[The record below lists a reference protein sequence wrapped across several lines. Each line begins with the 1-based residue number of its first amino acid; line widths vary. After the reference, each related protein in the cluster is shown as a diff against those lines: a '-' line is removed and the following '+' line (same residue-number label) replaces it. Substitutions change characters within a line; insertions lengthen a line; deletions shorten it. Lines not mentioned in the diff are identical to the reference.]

1 MSRSRNRGVAVLVC
15 LIAIIVSAPALGQV
29 IGREY
34 PKDMPPPPG
43 AWKGLGP
50 GRDKL
55 DEAARAR
62 IGQADDALDW
72 YSALKYEFKVPGR
85 PGITDN
91 VLARRNHVVGTIE
104 AVTPIKGCETLD
116 TVRAKL
122 GEPEHTIILSK
133 QRILDYAGKGF
144 RFIANNADGRIVGTA
159 CFPPR
164 RRVPDGEPRACDL
177 SKQRQGPLPPPAN
190 AKPWQGLKVGFA
202 SVPLGLDDETIK
214 GLKKAD
220 QLKKVLDPL
229 QARCCYI
236 SYQGE
241 SVALIG
247 ADIFGMLRIDM
258 MAVFDRLKEQG
269 HPNVVVGMSH
279 THAAPDTIGV
289 YGFFPNKYNRSVKR
303 ALYQSVTN
311 AIKAARPAAQVK
323 VVSVELPLDGARVA
337 GVSRN
342 VRNPGLVNPQ
352 LAVITFHDAADKVLG
367 TLVHYACHPE
377 ILDSDKHKLFSADF
391 VTPLRNHVDKALG
404 APTVF
409 LNGAL
414 GGMVTADSPGRR
426 PVDLGLMGEKLA
438 KYVVQYAKLAQ
449 PTPERGLRVVRR
461 PIQVP
466 PTNRKLKA
474 MASAK
479 GKGKLLVGGRIP
491 IELYYI
497 RLGSAEFITAPGEL
511 FPEIGFDI
519 QARMTGYPRMIVG
532 LANDELGYIVPGYD
546 FDEKNYE
553 ESMSV
558 GAAMGPMIRE
568 AAYQLATVGARK

>member
-1 MSRSRNRGVAVLVC
+1 MSRSRNRGVAVLAC
-15 LIAIIVSAPALGQV
+15 LIATTVWAPVLGQV
-29 IGREY
+29 IGRNY
-34 PKDMPPPPG
+34 PEGMSPPVVT
-43 AWKGLGP
+43 WKGLVP

-55 DEAARAR
+55 DEAVRAR
-62 IGQADDALDW
+62 VGQADEPLDW
-72 YSALKYEFKVPGR
+72 YSARKHEFKVPGR
-85 PGITDN
+85 PGVTDN
-91 VLARRNHVVGTIE
+91 VLTRRDYVVGTIE

-116 TVRAKL
+116 AVRAKL
-122 GEPEHTIILSK
+122 GEPEHTTILHK

-164 RRVPDGEPRACDL
+164 RHVPEGEPTVCDL
-177 SKQRQGPLPPPAN
+177 SEQRQGPLPAPAD

-202 SVPLGLDDETIK
+202 SVPLGLDDETVK

-229 QARCCYI
+229 LARCCYI

-241 SVALIG
+241 SIALIG

-258 MAVFDRLKEQG
+258 MPVYERLAEQG
-269 HPNVVVGMSH
+269 HRNVIVAMSH

-303 ALYQSVTN
+303 ALYRSVTN
-311 AIKAARPAAQVK
+311 AIEAARPATQVK
-323 VVSVELPLDGARVA
+323 LVSVELPLDGARVI

-352 LAVITFHDAADKVLG
+352 LAVITFHDAADKVMG

-391 VTPLRNHVDKALG
+391 VTPLRNYVDKALG

-438 KYVVQYAKLAQ
+438 KHVVQYAKLAQ
-449 PTPERGLRVVRR
+449 PTPEHGLRVVRR

-474 MASAK
+474 MASVK

-491 IELYYI
+491 TELYYI

-519 QARMTGYPRMIVG
+519 QARMRGYPRMIIG

-568 AAYQLATVGARK
+568 AAYQLAVLGARK